1 MPTEVDNN
9 LFTTYSVGILL
20 SSVQLAGGP
29 EEIEIDWCSEGHFTN
44 TWSSLGL
51 DEWKRYLEFSLDQ
64 K

>member
-44 TWSSLGL
+44 T
-51 DEWKRYLEFSLDQ
+51 
-64 K
+64 